1 MNKVGIQLYTIRD
14 WFDTEEKTAEAF
26 KRLGEM
32 GYTQA
37 QTAGT
42 YSYITPEKF
51 ADLAKQNGIEIVGT
65 HYDWDLIRNDVEGTM
80 KYHDILGT
88 KNVGIG
94 GMPKEARKSKEALL
108 QFIDEVNEVAA
119 KYAAKGYKF
128 TYHNHS
134 FEFKKFDGKTLMD
147 YLIEGFDKDN
157 ISFVLDT
164 YWLQHGG
171 VDIRRMLERLE
182 GRVDIL
188 HLKDMGACAGG
199 DLGNVPYI
207 TDVGNGNI
215 DFKDIIPL
223 AESLGVKYFVVEQ
236 DGNYEIDSITSAKAC
251 IDYLKS
257 NIMK

>member
-1 MNKVGIQLYTIRD
+1 MKKIGIQLYTIRD
-14 WFDTEEKTAEAF
+14 WFVDEQKTEQAF
-26 KRLGEM
+26 KALADM

-42 YSYITPEKF
+42 YGYMSAEKF
-51 ADLAKQNGIEIVGT
+51 AECAKKNGIEIVGT
-65 HYDWDLIRNDVEGTM
+65 HYDWNLIKNDLEGTI

-94 GMPKEARKSKEALL
+94 GMPKEARESKEELL
-108 QFIDEVNEVAA
+108 KFIDEVNGVAA
-119 KYAAKGYKF
+119 KLGERGYKF

-134 FEFKKFDGKTLMD
+134 FEFKKIDGKTIFD
-147 YLIEGFDKDN
+147 YLIEGFDKN
-157 ISFVLDT
+157 NVTFVLDT

-171 VDIRRMLERLE
+171 IDIRRMLERLE

-188 HLKDMGACAGG
+188 HLKDMGAVAGG
-199 DLGNVPYI
+199 DKGNQPYI

-215 DFKDIIPL
+215 DFTDIVPL

-236 DGNYEIDSITSAKAC
+236 DGHYEVDSITSAKSCA
-251 IDYLKS
+251 DYVINNLIK
-257 NIMK
+257 